1 MKAAIILKDAYLK
14 DFNNCYDIIVG
25 ADRGSLHALNNGII
39 PDISIGDFDSVNEI
53 EFEKIKNNSKKL
65 IQLNKIKDSSDTHE
79 AINLVSNYDEIHIF
93 GGIKGKRIEHL
104 FSNLI
109 DLINYPNV
117 SIMDEDSLIETIN
130 DNNYIVK
137 ENYKFVSLYAVED
150 SVIDL
155 TGFKYELNNYDLKM
169 KDPLGISNEITHN
182 PFIKINS
189 GKILIIY
196 TKDDGEIK

>member
-1 MKAAIILKDAYLK
+1 MKAAIILKDAYLTN
-14 DFNNCYDIIVG
+14 FNNCYDIIIG
-25 ADRGSLHALNNGII
+25 ADRGALHALNNGII
-39 PDISIGDFDSVNEI
+39 PDISIGDFDSVSEI

-79 AINLVSNYDEIHIF
+79 AIKLVSNYDEIHIL

-104 FSNLI
+104 FSNII

-137 ENYKFVSLYAVED
+137 ENYKFVSLYAIDEAI
-150 SVIDL
+150 IDL
-155 TGFKYELNNYDLKM
+155 IGFKYELNNYLLKRN
-169 KDPLGISNEITHN
+169 DPLCLSNEIINN
-182 PFIKINS
+182 PKINLKK
-189 GKILIIY
+189 GKLLIIY
-196 TKDDGEIK
+196 SHAD

>member
-155 TGFKYELNNYDLKM
+155 TGFKYELNNYLLKRN
-169 KDPLGISNEITHN
+169 DPLCLSNEIINN
-182 PFIKINS
+182 PKINLKK
-189 GKILIIY
+189 GKLLIIY
-196 TKDDGEIK
+196 SHGD

>member
-25 ADRGSLHALNNGII
+25 ADRGALHALNNGII

-65 IQLNKIKDSSDTHE
+65 IKLNKIKDSSDTHE

-130 DNNYIVK
+130 DNNYIIK
-137 ENYKFVSLYAVED
+137 ENYKFVSLYAVDD

-155 TGFKYELNNYDLKM
+155 TGFKYELNNYLLKRN
-169 KDPLGISNEITHN
+169 DPLCLSNEIIN
-182 PFIKINS
+182 NDKIYLKK
-189 GKILIIY
+189 GKLLIIY
-196 TKDDGEIK
+196 SHGD